1 MQVSWG
7 GGKLILLAIA
17 ALLSTN
23 RRALNPRTVVG
34 APIIHGASAF
44 VVLYWDFGRR
54 MLRGLN
60 ERFGRDREAQAK
72 IEQGLVSDSS
82 TREEPYAR

>member
-23 RRALNPRTVVG
+23 RRTLNPRTVVG
-34 APIIHGASAF
+34 ALLIQRASAL
-44 VVLYWDFGRR
+44 VVL
-54 MLRGLN
+54 
-60 ERFGRDREAQAK
+60 
-72 IEQGLVSDSS
+72 
-82 TREEPYAR
+82 